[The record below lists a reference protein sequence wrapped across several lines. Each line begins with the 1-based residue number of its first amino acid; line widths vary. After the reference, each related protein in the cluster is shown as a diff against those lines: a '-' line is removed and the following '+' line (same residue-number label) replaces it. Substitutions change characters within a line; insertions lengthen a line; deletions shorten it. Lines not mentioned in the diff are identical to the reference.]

1 MIKTK
6 RWNQPRKKSDGMRI
20 LVCRFRPRAL
30 AKEDETWDLWWNDL
44 GPSRE
49 LHAALYG
56 KETAPIAWEEFRTR
70 YLEEMKE
77 QEETIA
83 MLAEKVAAG
92 KTITLLCS
100 SSCMKEARCHRSL
113 LKELIEARLP
123 KEAVK

>member
-1 MIKTK
+1 M
-6 RWNQPRKKSDGMRI
+6 P
-20 LVCRFRPRAL
+20 V
-30 AKEDETWDLWWNDL
+30 
-44 GPSRE
+44 GP
-49 LHAALYG
+49 A
-56 KETAPIAWEEFRTR
+56 R

-83 MLAEKVAAG
+83 MLAEKVAEG

-100 SSCMKEARCHRSL
+100 SSCRKEARCHRSL

>member
-30 AKEDETWDLWWNDL
+30 KKEDETWDLWWKDL
-44 GPSRE
+44 GPSAE
-49 LHAALYG
+49 LHAAIYG
-56 KETAPIAWEEFRTR
+56 KEAPPIAWADFRAR
-70 YLEEMKE
+70 YIEEMKE

-83 MLAEKVAAG
+83 MLAEKVAEG

-100 SSCMKEARCHRSL
+100 SSCMKEDRCHRSI
-113 LKELIEARLP
+113 LKELIETRLP
-123 KEAVK
+123 KEVAQ

>member
-30 AKEDETWDLWWNDL
+30 KKEDETWDLWWKDL
-44 GPSRE
+44 GPSSE
-49 LHAALYG
+49 LHAGIYG
-56 KETAPIAWEEFRTR
+56 KNGPPIAWEDFRAR
-70 YLEEMKE
+70 YIEEMKG
-77 QEETIA
+77 QGETIDL
-83 MLAEKVAAG
+83 LAEKVAEG

-100 SSCMKEARCHRSL
+100 SFCMKEARCHRSI

-123 KEAVK
+123 KESAQ